1 MLCSQEIAP
10 LPSTL
15 RGSRSK
21 QKKAK
26 QGDRRGKR
34 KKKKKKS
41 SLAELARVFSKSKY
55 SHDATKSP
63 LSMPCACERAGSSA
77 KEKQVEIPG
86 KEGSESERKKKG
98 RLIALSLVRPNSVS
112 RSSLLLSYLAVQEL
126 LGHSGSEAII
136 RFVVGVAFAGARGV
150 GARGEQRRRRGR
162 RRGGA
167 DDDARSRRRR
177 R

>member
-1 MLCSQEIAP
+1 MP
-10 LPSTL
+10 LFLQLSEG
-15 RGSRSK
+15 RGRNKKKQSK
-21 QKKAK
+21 VI
-26 QGDRRGKR
+26 GEERE
-34 KKKKKKS
+34 KKKKKS